1 MIIQCC
7 FYYYS
12 CYCSLQLG
20 MLIGTVLSPY
30 IFDAVDYYGCYG
42 LAISFNALVTIY
54 FLFVIKEIPKPSS
67 HDASKICEKDYPKT
81 RDRCDMVSNSSYPAV
96 NGKAVDEKQNS
107 DMPCCNFF
115 SQIKTVFMI
124 AVRSFIDMVAV
135 VLRKRKGR
143 LQILILLI
151 MSIYALFWFAVE
163 EMLMQ
168 YNYLLATFPGFD
180 DEDMAWFS
188 TASYMCSKYVS
199 KYLFVKEREI
209 R

>member
-1 MIIQCC
+1 
-7 FYYYS
+7 
-12 CYCSLQLG
+12 

-81 RDRCDMVSNSSYPAV
+81 RDTCDMVSNSSYPAV

-180 DEDMAWFS
+180 DEGQFIPLHKRGDKLLGTNYRPVSHIIEM
-188 TASYMCSKYVS
+188 SKLVEYVVH
-199 KYLFVKEREI
+199 KQVCDNFFRK
-209 R
+209 